1 MIFKV
6 SITKTKCLRKQ
17 ENKKEYNQYVD
28 SLR

>member
-17 ENKKEYNQYVD
+17 VNNKEYNQYVD